1 MKFVSLVVLIVVVG
15 CAGLEESDPRIE
27 EQQLEQLVYNLH
39 DGLRDAYTGRSVDT
53 DSLINVYYDPLMYYI
68 TPWGS
73 SEPIEST
80 RVRLKNALPIIRDY
94 EYSIER
100 LQTRSLG
107 RGGYASFILRQ
118 AYSIRGFLLDEYLP
132 TTFVFEKSGDGWKIV
147 HAQRTT
153 DYQTMQQYVE
163 MQKQLGNDQ

>member
-1 MKFVSLVVLIVVVG
+1 MKIVFVALLMLLSACNALDR
-15 CAGLEESDPRIE
+15 SDTRADE
-27 EQQLEQLVYNLH
+27 KQLESLVYNLH
-39 DGLRDAYTGRSVDT
+39 EGLRDAYNGGPLNT
-53 DSLINVYYDPLMYYI
+53 DSLLNFYYDPLMYYV
-68 TPWGS
+68 TPWGVT
-73 SEPIEST
+73 EPIEST

-100 LQTRSLG
+100 LETHSFG
-107 RGGYASFILRQ
+107 SGGYATFILRQ

-132 TTFVFEKSGDGWKIV
+132 TTFIFERRGDGWKII

-163 MQKQLGNDQ
+163 MQKQLGGE